1 MTYEERVQAFARAY
15 RKEYGLSQFA
25 NDFGLKITTASDGL
39 QREGGFARRTH
50 KKVARVIEDKIR
62 EAHSMGRPLE
72 FNGIPLPVSDELKRE
87 LYGELPE
94 PASAR
99 GDEPAEPETASDG
112 LDGQAEATESANSAD
127 VTQDETP
134 SVEGEPGPS
143 ETDPIFV
150 PEGVSVLDPALWED
164 GPATES
170 AEYHDPE
177 RTAEDMRRIFGV
189 DGGGISGQ
197 NKGADPWYGWL
208 GPSPPQG
215 VTLDSPS
222 IRDEITR
229 LTTQWHRY
237 LTALQVYNEIEDKN
251 SANMRS
257 RLLQLSYRLE
267 LILVRDHY
275 MTPPSKD
282 IPMEDIERRV
292 EIERL
297 KFFIVPEPSHGGLGT
312 LLRSFTNLPKW
323 LMGRGD

>member
-1 MTYEERVQAFARAY
+1 MENF
-15 RKEYGLSQFA
+15 LSQQQFA
-25 NDFGLKITTASDGL
+25 GTSPQNRKMSPRDSP
-39 QREGGFARRTH
+39 
-50 KKVARVIEDKIR
+50 
-62 EAHSMGRPLE
+62 GRPK
-72 FNGIPLPVSDELKRE
+72 PR
-87 LYGELPE
+87 
-94 PASAR
+94 
-99 GDEPAEPETASDG
+99 
-112 LDGQAEATESANSAD
+112 ESANSAG

-197 NKGADPWYGWL
+197 NKGADPWHGWL

-237 LTALQVYNEIEDKN
+237 LTALQVYNEIEDK
-251 SANMRS
+251 SERQHA
-257 RLLQLSYRLE
+257 
-267 LILVRDHY
+267 V
-275 MTPPSKD
+275 TPPAA
-282 IPMEDIERRV
+282 IVQTRTHTRERPLHDAAF
-292 EIERL
+292 EGH
-297 KFFIVPEPSHGGLGT
+297 SDGGH
-312 LLRSFTNLPKW
+312 RAP
-323 LMGRGD
+323 RGD